1 MNLGQENAIE
11 NTIKA
16 DKSMWAMAF
25 FLFKILFFLVR
36 FIIRRKLYRQIF
48 TLLVFFTFT
57 LLGIIPASVIHW
69 TLYENIRN
77 FNHLFA
83 IPLYVIFVPI
93 GIYVAIRLIKKM
105 WRYYRKN
112 DMKFGSPTNPH
123 APSEL
128 YENL

>member
-1 MNLGQENAIE
+1 MANFNLQENAIE

-25 FLFKILFFLVR
+25 FFFKILFFLVR

-57 LLGIIPASVIHW
+57 LFGVIPASAIHW
-69 TLYENIRN
+69 ALYENIRN
-77 FNHLFA
+77 FNHFFA

-93 GIYVAIRLIKKM
+93 GIYVAIRIIKKM

-112 DMKFGSPTNPH
+112 DAKFGSATNPH

-128 YENL
+128 L